1 MAIDDVKTTDS
12 LEAGRLKWN
21 SNDEFL
27 ANENLGQQLQINNTL
42 SRVGIAELKI
52 TNLEAAHQLYMASL
66 RTSDADTLV
75 EGWEFDL
82 STNLG
87 AGYTLD
93 NGSVQLAV
101 NGLIYNSNT
110 DQTISTDS
118 DFYINAGL
126 TSVIFRNVANTGSL
140 DLISGDRITI
150 HYQRIKS

>member
-101 NGLIYNSNT
+101 NGLIYNSNKV
-110 DQTISTDS
+110 
-118 DFYINAGL
+118 FHRY
-126 TSVIFRNVANTGSL
+126 
-140 DLISGDRITI
+140 
-150 HYQRIKS
+150 